1 MFHQIAAPF
10 PASAVVQLYPDSND
24 YGRHKNPISG
34 DTPLLLSSYA
44 EDAEDAI
51 RGLELTYKT
60 LDKGGTVCPALI
72 SHIAELPI
80 AVVGDVLK
88 HVTNKEVLKAE
99 LESRRDGTIP
109 PGLSLLKADKPM
121 QFILKTMT
129 HLEER
134 YTKQSEQFQRFL
146 QRARI
151 VEQAYVKQFS

>member
-1 MFHQIAAPF
+1 M
-10 PASAVVQLYPDSND
+10 QLYPDSND
-24 YGRHKNPISG
+24 YGRHKNPIYG
-34 DTPLLLSSYA
+34 DTPALLSSYA
-44 EDAEDAI
+44 EDAQDAI

-72 SHIAELPI
+72 RHIAELPM
-80 AVVGDVLK
+80 AVVRDVLE
-88 HVTNKEVLKAE
+88 HVANDKEVLKAE

-129 HLEER
+129 HLEKR
-134 YTKQSEQFQRFL
+134 YTKQSEQFQSFL

-151 VEQAYVKQFS
+151 VGQAYVKQFS

>member
-1 MFHQIAAPF
+1 M
-10 PASAVVQLYPDSND
+10 QLYPDSND
-24 YGRHKNPISG
+24 YGRHQNPISG

-44 EDAEDAI
+44 EDAQAAI

-60 LDKGGTVCPALI
+60 LDNGGTQCPALI
-72 SHIAELPI
+72 RHIAELPI
-80 AVVGDVLK
+80 AVVGDVLE

-109 PGLSLLKADKPM
+109 PGLSLLKADNPM
-121 QFILKTMT
+121 QFILKTTT

-134 YTKQSEQFQRFL
+134 YTKQSEQFQSFL

-151 VEQAYVKQFS
+151 VERNM